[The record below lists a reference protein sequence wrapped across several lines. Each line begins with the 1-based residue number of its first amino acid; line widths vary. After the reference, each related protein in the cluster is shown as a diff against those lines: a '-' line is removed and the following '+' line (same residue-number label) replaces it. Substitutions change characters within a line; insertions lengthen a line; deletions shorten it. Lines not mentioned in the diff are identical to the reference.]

1 MMQKSTRCLSQR
13 EGVSVSSKKTG
24 CESTSD
30 TSQCDQ
36 LLGCRGFRFLDNAGA
51 EDRVSMFL
59 AMGTRNL
66 WVYTV

>member
-1 MMQKSTRCLSQR
+1 M
-13 EGVSVSSKKTG
+13 SSKKTG